1 MNACEVMR
9 VNGVMAV
16 FMIIFFIIV
25 GAVILTGVGI
35 VITNWRFPAE
45 KVSQQ
50 QETDNSSANDNIS
63 L

>member
-1 MNACEVMR
+1 MIG

-35 VITNWRFPAE
+35 VFATWCFPGE
-45 KVSQQ
+45 KGQEQ
-50 QETDNSSANDNIS
+50 QENNECGTNDTIS
-63 L
+63 F